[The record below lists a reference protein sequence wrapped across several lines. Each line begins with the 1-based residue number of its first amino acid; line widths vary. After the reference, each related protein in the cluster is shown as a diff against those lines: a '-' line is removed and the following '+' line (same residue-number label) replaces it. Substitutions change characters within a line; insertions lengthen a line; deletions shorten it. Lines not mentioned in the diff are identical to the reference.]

1 MPADGGIREAAVHLI
16 ERKMALRL
24 FGLVEDHDT
33 LLSGGV
39 VLSLGYGWSERY
51 QTVARSRIPGTG
63 TFPDIR
69 GPAAAPIAEEN
80 GPENAARI
88 IAMVSSRYV
97 T

>member
-1 MPADGGIREAAVHLI
+1 MRSVGNRQSMAKGGSPNGRRINGLI
-16 ERKMALRL
+16 
-24 FGLVEDHDT
+24 
-33 LLSGGV
+33 
-39 VLSLGYGWSERY
+39 
-51 QTVARSRIPGTG
+51 QNPGTG

-88 IAMVSSRYV
+88 IAMVSSLDV